1 MTQAN
6 NQQMKASVEEEVNV
20 QRSEI
25 EKNAFKVL
33 KLKQLVSCLIL
44 TPSSQEKTV
53 EFGFRRWIFVYI
65 FILLLFCN

>member
-53 EFGFRRWIFVYI
+53 EFGFRR
-65 FILLLFCN
+65 